1 MPAAQEIARAA
12 DDAARRGFVH
22 STSLVFAP
30 GIFVDG
36 EALVAAVRKGAG
48 ARARFAGGLTG
59 DELRQMLVDAAPEK
73 LEEFVATSWKD
84 TLVRVR

>member
-1 MPAAQEIARAA
+1 MSGWVVPVVVLISP
-12 DDAARRGFVH
+12 VVLM
-22 STSLVFAP
+22 SLVMFM
-30 GIFVDG
+30 GWV
-36 EALVAAVRKGAG
+36 ERRLV
-48 ARARFAGGLTG
+48 FGLTG